1 MTVAD
6 LRPIGLDELVERAAL
21 LTRVDRKYVLPTV
34 DLPALLHGLG
44 ADVRVLEIDG
54 RREFGYRSDY
64 FDTAGLDFY
73 LATARQRRRRH
84 KVRIRGYLD
93 TGGQYLEVKTREAR
107 GGTVKHRFPYP
118 SRAHGDLDEH
128 AYADIGGVL
137 PGPRRPMERVL
148 VTWYRRTTLFIP
160 ATGARMTIDSELR
173 WSTPDGAAATMP
185 ERAVVETKSPG
196 VNAGAADRLLWSLG
210 HRPSAL
216 SKFGTGLAVLRPDLP
231 ANRWQ
236 PVLRRHFR
244 PAPDFR
250 PADDFRTADDFRPAN
265 DRRW

>member
-1 MTVAD
+1 VTVAD
-6 LRPIGLDELVERAAL
+6 LRPIGLAELVERAAL

-44 ADVRVLEIDG
+44 AEVRVLEIDG

-64 FDTAGLDFY
+64 FDTPSLEFY
-73 LATARQRRRRH
+73 LATARRRRH
-84 KVRIRGYLD
+84 RYKVRVRGYLD
-93 TGGQYLEVKTREAR
+93 TGGHYLEIKTREAR
-107 GGTVKHRFPYP
+107 GATVKHRFPYP
-118 SRAHGDLDEH
+118 DEATDGLDAH
-128 AYADIGGVL
+128 AYTDIEAVL
-137 PGPRRPMERVL
+137 PGGRRPMERVL
-148 VTWYRRTTLFIP
+148 VTRYRRTTLFVP
-160 ATGARMTIDSELR
+160 TTGARMTIDTALSFALPEGG
-173 WSTPDGAAATMP
+173 PVMEMP

-196 VNAGAADRLLWSLG
+196 VGASPADRLLWSLG
-210 HRPSAL
+210 HRPCAL

-244 PAPDFR
+244 PA
-250 PADDFRTADDFRPAN
+250 T